1 MRTERWGPIAGPKQ
15 YRQYDGY
22 ITNYH
27 IGLCKNPD
35 AMCDAN
41 AWRKPNNNWEG
52 YGCYSV

>member
-27 IGLCKNPD
+27 IGICKNPD
-35 AMCDAN
+35 AMCDAI
-41 AWRKPNNNWEG
+41 AWRKPNNDWEG